1 MNHPLD
7 NTVYQLSIP
16 PSVEMNLSKSDL
28 QALYDLVK
36 GRPGFEHIQTVLLH
50 LILYWKP

>member
-1 MNHPLD
+1 MIHPLD
-7 NTVYQLSIP
+7 NTVYQLPIG
-16 PSVEMNLSKSDL
+16 PSTEMNLSRRDL

-50 LILYWKP
+50 LILYWRP

>member
-1 MNHPLD
+1 MRQHPLD
-7 NTVYQLSIP
+7 NTTYRNPIEP
-16 PSVEMNLSKSDL
+16 KMELSKRDL